1 MMKSYSIDICGSKS
15 IAREG
20 NNVEFMEATP
30 ALKCIAS
37 VQFDDFCFSPMLP
50 VMCTNLTLVRLF
62 PLHSLW
68 FCTSINV
75 HVNAKLFGVD
85 GHNFVTC

>member
-30 ALKCIAS
+30 AFECIAS
-37 VQFDDFCFSPMLP
+37 VQFDDFVFHLCCQLCVP
-50 VMCTNLTLVRLF
+50 
-62 PLHSLW
+62 
-68 FCTSINV
+68 I
-75 HVNAKLFGVD
+75 
-85 GHNFVTC
+85 